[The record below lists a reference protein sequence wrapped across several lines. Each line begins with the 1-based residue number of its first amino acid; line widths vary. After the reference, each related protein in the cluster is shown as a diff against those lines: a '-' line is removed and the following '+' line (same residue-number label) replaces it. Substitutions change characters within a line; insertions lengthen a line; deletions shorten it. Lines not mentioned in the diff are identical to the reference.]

1 MFRAEEQQSR
11 NRIDRMARKEAASN
25 SDRMAAG
32 YLSRMSHLLK
42 GLLLVVLRLA
52 VLCASVIG
60 IWTTGVPAVAAG
72 AETRI
77 DTKPKVFQFMAY
89 NDKVDSYQDE
99 LRLDLVLR
107 VPHKEFDPNCVAL
120 GQTTP
125 AASRGCSLSFL
136 YQYSGSDQPRRFR
149 RSRYINTMGRKG
161 ANSYDGALAWARNQ
175 DEAFTVH
182 EIINS
187 GVYDYLAISIEG
199 DLDYTD
205 TKSSIDA
212 YKTGGSKQELAVYA
226 VIDHDRQGRNI
237 LCGDAVWNYGD
248 DMCGTFN
255 PDSLNSARSVN
266 IMDAIG
272 ERGTRLYMQNC
283 RTSGAAKY
291 CSGPASFV
299 GWDGHPLLWSGR
311 QANWGLVTDFGF
323 PAGNNNPAVP
333 EGVAP
338 AKSFFVYWYNVGG
351 PGSSK
356 NPGCTENTSFKY
368 QWVGL
373 KNNTWVPVKAL
384 TPKAVEVQG
393 QPAGYSSPG
402 SASGS
407 EQGAAYNDKPRAAGS
422 SRAKTNNLFAVNDA
436 GEPMPAQRPD
446 GSIDFKLAKSMQG
459 LDGYFKLLTWPIT
472 KDANGQ
478 ICKTTTQVEKDTYN
492 PEAGIE
498 NLDAKEVEHR
508 MQTAWTIDTAFYRYS
523 VNPPQAPTINSIDG
537 TGLGSGG
544 AVWADSLTPTISGT
558 CQPAVDPQTPNRVT
572 LFGENP
578 AKPISANNPDESDNR
593 GFAIGTVACVPN
605 DARNPDKGGT
615 WSIRDDNTAYPSKG
629 VNTNMGRRRY
639 HAWITEHSTGYNLTS
654 GFSNL
659 ATARFAAQHEAAPVV
674 QAITVPHTRKGVL
687 PAGSAVRVE
696 GTARPTYLA
705 GNDTNLSDSRL
716 EVFMVQSSSRAETSL
731 GTSGEHDFSTST
743 PSGGS
748 SPVGHIVIE
757 PVTEGHVWHWK
768 IDINPLVFLNAF
780 DGSPGSEKYTFGARL
795 VNPAGKPS
803 DDARKDQMVDM
814 TPTDPGIIG
823 ADWQTVSGRA
833 VMKGTETVDANAKV
847 TVTWPSDPAGRT
859 SDTVMSGADGAWA
872 VLLPSGIE
880 PGEVSV
886 TVVDSNGNQSEPYK
900 QYLDVAPPLDGLP
913 LAGAPKHMTL
923 LLVFSLVLLVA
934 LTCAWLRRRRE
945 FTPPAS

>member
-11 NRIDRMARKEAASN
+11 NRIDRMPRKEAASN
-25 SDRMAAG
+25 SDGMAAG
-32 YLSRMSHLLK
+32 YLSRMSRLLK

-60 IWTTGVPAVAAG
+60 IGTTGVPAVAAG

-492 PEAGIE
+492 PDAGIE

-523 VNPPQAPTINSIDG
+523 VNPP
-537 TGLGSGG
+537 TGAYHQFHRWNRSG
-544 AVWADSLTPTISGT
+544 V
-558 CQPAVDPQTPNRVT
+558 
-572 LFGENP
+572 
-578 AKPISANNPDESDNR
+578 
-593 GFAIGTVACVPN
+593 
-605 DARNPDKGGT
+605 
-615 WSIRDDNTAYPSKG
+615 
-629 VNTNMGRRRY
+629 RR
-639 HAWITEHSTGYNLTS
+639 
-654 GFSNL
+654 
-659 ATARFAAQHEAAPVV
+659 
-674 QAITVPHTRKGVL
+674 
-687 PAGSAVRVE
+687 
-696 GTARPTYLA
+696 
-705 GNDTNLSDSRL
+705 SRL
-716 EVFMVQSSSRAETSL
+716 
-731 GTSGEHDFSTST
+731 
-743 PSGGS
+743 
-748 SPVGHIVIE
+748 
-757 PVTEGHVWHWK
+757 
-768 IDINPLVFLNAF
+768 
-780 DGSPGSEKYTFGARL
+780 
-795 VNPAGKPS
+795 
-803 DDARKDQMVDM
+803 
-814 TPTDPGIIG
+814 
-823 ADWQTVSGRA
+823 GR
-833 VMKGTETVDANAKV
+833 
-847 TVTWPSDPAGRT
+847 
-859 SDTVMSGADGAWA
+859 
-872 VLLPSGIE
+872 
-880 PGEVSV
+880 
-886 TVVDSNGNQSEPYK
+886 
-900 QYLDVAPPLDGLP
+900 
-913 LAGAPKHMTL
+913 
-923 LLVFSLVLLVA
+923 
-934 LTCAWLRRRRE
+934 
-945 FTPPAS
+945 